1 LQCIDRSEEK
11 SRDHRCI
18 SEPNERKLFI
28 RTSLRFLIL
37 GAMAAM
43 LAACG
48 DSSPIAP
55 SDGTPDPPTPP
66 PEEQPVA
73 GRYAVHSAA
82 GSALP
87 ALINQSVDTS
97 THEVIDTYLTS
108 DTLEVTAEGRYVQRA
123 RLEARIG
130 GRLVDRRQWVDHG
143 HLSWN
148 AEALQFT
155 SDYFQNV
162 AFSGVAQ
169 DSSAVLVQQ
178 DLAGEGYV
186 VEYVFRRLP

>member
-1 LQCIDRSEEK
+1 M
-11 SRDHRCI
+11 
-18 SEPNERKLFI
+18 

-37 GAMAAM
+37 GAVAAM

-48 DSSPIAP
+48 ASNSIAP

-66 PEEQPVA
+66 PEEQPVD
-73 GRYAVHSAA
+73 GRYAVQSVS

-108 DTLEVTAEGRYVQRA
+108 DTLEVTGEGRYVQRA

-130 GRLVDRRQWVDHG
+130 GRLVDRRQWADHG
-143 HLSWN
+143 RLSRD
-148 AEALQFT
+148 AESLAFT

-162 AFSGVAQ
+162 SFSGVVQ

-178 DLAGEGYV
+178 DLAGEGHV